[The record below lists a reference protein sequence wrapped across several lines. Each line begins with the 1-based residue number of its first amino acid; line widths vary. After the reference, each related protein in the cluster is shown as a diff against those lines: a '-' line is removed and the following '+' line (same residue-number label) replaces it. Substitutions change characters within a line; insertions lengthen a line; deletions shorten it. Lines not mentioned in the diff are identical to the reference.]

1 MVIIMGAKKGKKEL
15 RSPAADTLLFNDWIL
30 ASGKLPVCYWK
41 LLKIAIEM
49 VDLPIKNGGCS

>member
-30 ASGKLPVCYWK
+30 ASGRLPVK

-49 VDLPIKNGGCS
+49 VDLPIKNGGSS